1 MTIEEHGTPAG
12 VAPRACALSVS
23 HLTKCFGDIRAV
35 DDLDLTVG
43 EGELFALLGVNGA
56 GKTTTIRM
64 LTALTAPTSGSATVL
79 GFDLIRQNREVR
91 AVSGVS
97 PQQTAVAGGLTVRE
111 NLMMMARI
119 FGYGREEAKARADA
133 LIAQFSLSEVEN
145 RRAKVLSGGYQ
156 RRLSIALAL
165 VGQPKILY
173 LDEPTLGLDV
183 LARRELWAL
192 ISGLKG
198 SMTVILTTHYL
209 EEAEALSDRV
219 GVMAGGK
226 LLALD
231 TPAALKARAGCGN
244 FEDAFVKIV
253 GGEVS
258 LS

>member
-1 MTIEEHGTPAG
+1 MKQEEERSIGG
-12 VAPRACALSVS
+12 RACALTVS
-23 HLTKCFGDIRAV
+23 HLSKCFGNIKAV
-35 DDLDLTVG
+35 DDLNLSIP

-64 LTALTAPTSGSATVL
+64 LTGLLAPTSGGATVL
-79 GFDLIRQNREVR
+79 GYDLVRENSEVR
-91 AVSGVS
+91 VKSGVS

-111 NLMMMARI
+111 NLMMMAEI
-119 FGYGREEAKARADA
+119 FGCTKGEAKARTDA
-133 LIAQFSLSEVEN
+133 LLAQLSLSEVEH

-165 VGQPKILY
+165 VGQPRILY

-183 LARRELWAL
+183 LARRELWGL
-192 ISGLKG
+192 ISNLKG
-198 SMTVILTTHYL
+198 RMTVILTTHYL
-209 EEAEALSDRV
+209 EEAETLSDRV
-219 GVMAGGK
+219 GIMAHGK

-231 TPAALKARAGCGN
+231 TPAGLKARAGCED

-258 LS
+258 VG